1 MQYLDQEGKVIYTAK
16 GKKTSKVF
24 PALEWMTAMY
34 PHISNRGEQMV
45 RYFNSYTP
53 TMKKEVLINYL
64 LFGNILFEAIRCG
77 KNN

>member
-16 GKKTSKVF
+16 DKKTSKVF

-64 LFGNILFEAIRCG
+64 PLR
-77 KNN
+77 